1 MLYTYCLYYSN
12 TSSISLPQGFM
23 GNLEIIEKGA
33 IAAVVEIGLPQEEL
47 EADDEKLVQAVIHHD
62 WVICEIFRSTTVL
75 PLRFGTYFKQTEDL
89 KQHLATNQEKY
100 SQQLQQIAG
109 KVELTLK
116 LTPIPFSPDKDTT
129 KATKGSNY
137 LKAKK
142 QSYQEQTAYQNQQQ
156 KALKQFQAEITKT
169 YPQLIQGEPKE
180 GTERFY
186 LLLDSTKLSTFS
198 EQIQKWKQE
207 LKTWEIEVSDPLPP
221 YHFL

>member
-1 MLYTYCLYYSN
+1 MLYTYCLFNSN
-12 TSSISLPQGFM
+12 SLAFSLPEGFM
-23 GNLEIIEKGA
+23 GNLEIIQEGA
-33 IAAVVEIGLPQEEL
+33 IAAVVEIGLPQKEL
-47 EADDEKLVQAVIHHD
+47 ETDDEKLVQAVIHHD

-100 SQQLQQIAG
+100 SQQLQQIVG

-116 LTPIPFSPDKDTT
+116 LTPIPFSPDKETT
-129 KATKGSNY
+129 QATKGSTY

-156 KALKQFQAEITKT
+156 ETLTEFQGEMKKK
-169 YPQLIQGEPKE
+169 YPQFIQGEPKE

-186 LLLDSTKLSTFS
+186 LLLDSTNLSTFW
-198 EQIQKWKQE
+198 EQIQQWKQQ

>member
-1 MLYTYCLYYSN
+1 MLYTYCLFNSN
-12 TSSISLPQGFM
+12 ISSLSLPQGFI

-75 PLRFGTYFKQTEDL
+75 PLRFGTYFKQKQDL
-89 KQHLATNQEKY
+89 EEHLASNNNHYQH
-100 SQQLQQIAG
+100 QLQKIAG

-116 LTPIPFSPDKDTT
+116 LTPIPFSPNSV
-129 KATKGSNY
+129 ATQAEKGKSY

-142 QSYQEQTAYQNQQQ
+142 QRYQEQTAYQNQQQ
-156 KALKQFQAEITKT
+156 EALKEFQTEVTKK

-180 GTERFY
+180 GTERLY
-186 LLLDSTKLSTFS
+186 LLLDSRNLSIFL
-198 EQIQKWKQE
+198 EQIQQWKQE
-207 LKTWEIEVSDPLPP
+207 LKGWELELSDPLPP